1 MVKALLPPSRRQE
14 DDSDDSDEI
23 SEKTKKTKK
32 TKEKVNT
39 FNEDFVE
46 TIDEDEKSEEKQIIT
61 KTFFRKKRKKDH

>member
-32 TKEKVNT
+32 TKKKVNT
-39 FNEDFVE
+39 FNEEDFVE
-46 TIDEDEKSEEKQIIT
+46 TIDEDEKAKKEKL
-61 KTFFRKKRKKDH
+61 